1 MQKIPTELFTHIFS
15 YLKINE
21 LKPFD
26 VLSDKLIRTN
36 VVWEPRTKKTF
47 DIVKSINH
55 YQEYK
60 WLLKLR
66 KHQMAY
72 KRQWTLG
79 CVGRITPLKKP
90 NWEKAII
97 V

>member
-36 VVWEPRTKKTF
+36 VVWEPRTKKN
-47 DIVKSINH
+47 V
-55 YQEYK
+55 
-60 WLLKLR
+60 
-66 KHQMAY
+66 
-72 KRQWTLG
+72 
-79 CVGRITPLKKP
+79 
-90 NWEKAII
+90 
-97 V
+97 

>member
-1 MQKIPTELFTHIFS
+1 MQKIPTELYPHIFS

-26 VLSDKLIRTN
+26 TLTDKIIKSN
-36 VVWEPRTKKTF
+36 VVWQPRTKKNF
-47 DIVKSINH
+47 NIKESINH

-60 WLLKLR
+60 WQLKLK
-66 KHQMAY
+66 KHQLAY

-79 CVGRITPLKKP
+79 CVGRINPLFKP
-90 NWEKAII
+90 TWNKAVIL
-97 V
+97 